1 MTRKISLDGT
11 WSFLH
16 AGSEGPVQVRDVV
29 VPAPWQAQFED
40 LRMRSGIG
48 IYRRQFELAKGWR
61 EGRVYLRFGAVFHNT
76 RVWIN
81 EKFVGANEGGFLP
94 FGFDVSEAV
103 VEGPNDILV
112 RVESPTDDPAYYPDT
127 PLGEIPFGK
136 QNWYGP
142 LSGIWQSVSVECRP
156 VDHIAEVRLWPRLED
171 GTLGARVLLAA
182 EPVEASELVARVLDS
197 AGAVVAASRADVP
210 VGLDEVEFAAI
221 AVPQVRPWS
230 PDDPHLYRLEV
241 ELKRGDGVVDHVMRN
256 FGFRAFEARNGR
268 FFLNGSPIYLR
279 AALDQDYYP
288 DTICSMPSMEFV
300 DDQLRK
306 AKALGLNCVRLHI
319 KAADPR
325 YLDAADRIGI
335 LVWAELPNGGVSTE
349 RSRARKGQLLKGMV
363 DRDRHHPSIV
373 IWTIINENWG
383 VDLVHDSGH
392 RTWLKRTYDWL
403 KAYDPSRLVVDNSP
417 LYPSFHVKSDIADY
431 HFYAAIPDSR
441 QAWDEFVAR
450 LAARGNFLFGPDNDS
465 EPTGDEP
472 LLCSEFG
479 NWGLP
484 NPKRLVGADGREPW
498 WFETGHDWSGGVMY
512 PHGIENRFRDWH
524 LDLVFGDFDR
534 MVTATQWQ
542 QFEALKY
549 QIERMRMRSE
559 LAGYVITELTD
570 VHWEANGLLDMRRN
584 PRAFHAAM
592 PAINGGTIAVVVLER
607 WAFWSGEAISV
618 SVCVAHGE
626 GLLLEDAQVTVQI
639 GEAAKQLVA
648 IIPLLEPGQ
657 VHKAC
662 ATLELPEA
670 ATPTRLSIETVVQSH
685 GREVCRNRT
694 EVSLLPHR
702 RAPQPNV
709 RVFADDAALAERLSV
724 LGYERA
730 ASLEDADVIVA
741 SQHDQKLASRVRGGG
756 RLLLMAEAAM
766 TLYPFFPHWQNVAVE
781 MRSGTPWQGDWA
793 STFSWVRRRSPFTDL
808 PGGPLLDLAFD
819 RVIPKHV
826 IVGCNRMDFQA
837 RVLAGL
843 FVGWVHK
850 PVALAVEKSYG
861 DGRLVAT
868 TFRLLR
874 DPPLADPIATTMLD
888 CLIQRLV
895 MRRERDISRENG
907 VAELHPA
914 FLGSKLR
921 SRSG

>member
-1 MTRKISLDGT
+1 MTRTISLDGT

-16 AGSEGPVQVRDVV
+16 AGNEGPVQVRDAV
-29 VPAPWQAQFED
+29 VPGPWQAQFED

-48 IYRRQFELAKGWR
+48 IYRRQFEVPKGWR
-61 EGRVYLRFGAVFHNT
+61 EGRVYIRFGAVFHNT

-94 FGFDVSEAV
+94 FGFDISEAV
-103 VEGPNDILV
+103 VEGQNDILV
-112 RVESPTDDPAYYPDT
+112 RVESPTDDPAYYPEA

-142 LSGIWQSVSVECRP
+142 LSGIWQSVHVECRAT
-156 VDHIAEVRLWPRLED
+156 DHIAEVRLWPRLED
-171 GTLGARVLLAA
+171 GTVGLRVLLAA
-182 EPVEASELVARVLDS
+182 EPSQGAELVARVLDPAGHVV
-197 AGAVVAASRADVP
+197 AGASAEVSI
-210 VGLDEVEFAAI
+210 GLDEVELAAI
-221 AVPQVRPWS
+221 VIPQPRPWS
-230 PDDPHLYRLEV
+230 PDEPHLYRLIV
-241 ELKRGDGVVDHVMRN
+241 ELRRGDSIVDEVSRN
-256 FGFRAFEARNGR
+256 FGFRSFEARNGR
-268 FFLNGSPIYLR
+268 FFLNGKPLYLR

-288 DTICSMPSMEFV
+288 DTICTLPSVEFV
-300 DDQLRK
+300 EDQLRK

-441 QAWDEFVAR
+441 QSWDEFVAK
-450 LAARGNFLFGPDNDS
+450 LASRGSFLFGPDSDS
-465 EPTGDEP
+465 EPTGEEP

-484 NPKRLVGADGREPW
+484 NPKLLVGADGREPW

-524 LDLVFGDFDR
+524 LDLVFGDFEH
-534 MVTATQWQ
+534 MVTATQWH

-549 QIERMRMRSE
+549 QIERMRMRPE
-559 LAGYVITELTD
+559 LAGYVITEFTD

-592 PAINGGTIAVVVLER
+592 PGVNGDTVAMLVLER
-607 WAFWSGEAISV
+607 WAFWSGETISV
-618 SVCVAHGE
+618 SICIAHGE
-626 GLLLEDAQVTVQI
+626 GLPLEDAQVTVEIEQ
-639 GEAAKQLVA
+639 APKVNVA
-648 IIPLLEPGQ
+648 TIPRLEPGEAHR
-657 VHKAC
+657 VC
-662 ATLELPEA
+662 ATLELPEVT
-670 ATPTRLSIETVVQSH
+670 TPMRVGVVTALQCH

-694 EVSLLPHR
+694 EISLLPR
-702 RAPQPNV
+702 RRVPQPNV
-709 RVFADDAALAERLSV
+709 RLYAENAALAERLGV

-730 ASLEDADVIVA
+730 GSPDDADAVVA
-741 SQHDQKLASRVRGGG
+741 SQHDQALAAKVRGGR
-756 RLLLMAEAAM
+756 RLLLMAETAM

-781 MRSGTPWQGDWA
+781 PRSGTPWQGDWA
-793 STFSWVRRRSPFTDL
+793 STFSWVRRRNPFTDL

-819 RVIPKHV
+819 RVVPKHV
-826 IVGCNRMDFQA
+826 IIGCNRMDFQA
-837 RVLAGL
+837 RVHAGM

-850 PVALAVEKSYG
+850 PVALAVEKNYG
-861 DGRLVAT
+861 EGRLMAT

-874 DPPLADPIATTMLD
+874 DPPLADPIATTLLD
-888 CLIQRLV
+888 GLIQRLV
-895 MRRERDISRENG
+895 MRRERESREEG
-907 VAELHPA
+907 VLELTPTWV
-914 FLGSKLR
+914 GDGRR
-921 SRSG
+921 SQSR